1 MTENVAIHQ
10 DIRPLRLLI
19 LNLMPTKVDTEVQL
33 LRKLSNSPLQVE
45 VEFIRMVSHSAKN
58 MDASYLE
65 TFYRTFSEVKNR
77 RFDGMIITGAPVET
91 LEFESVDYW
100 PELCEIFRWT
110 TKNVHSTFHI
120 CWGAQAALY
129 YYYGV
134 PKHNLPKKCSGVF
147 EHEILKTHS
156 PLFFGFDD
164 VFNMPHSRFTAVA
177 KKDLLKVPELELMA
191 ESGQAGVSVLKSDDN
206 KRFFVLG
213 HAEYDADTLS
223 KEYFRDVNAGLNPD
237 VPQNYFP
244 HDDPALPPR
253 VSWRA
258 YAQLMF
264 SNWLNYYVY
273 QSTPYNIDQIGV
285 ENCTDAF
292 DSAML

>member
-1 MTENVAIHQ
+1 MSLKISDNLHSIDKLENENIFIITENVAIHQ

-91 LEFESVDYW
+91 LEFEDVDYW

-110 TKNVHSTFHI
+110 TTNVHSTFHI

-129 YYYGV
+129 FYYGV

-147 EHEILKTHS
+147 EH
-156 PLFFGFDD
+156 
-164 VFNMPHSRFTAVA
+164 
-177 KKDLLKVPELELMA
+177 
-191 ESGQAGVSVLKSDDN
+191 
-206 KRFFVLG
+206 
-213 HAEYDADTLS
+213 
-223 KEYFRDVNAGLNPD
+223 
-237 VPQNYFP
+237 
-244 HDDPALPPR
+244 
-253 VSWRA
+253 
-258 YAQLMF
+258 
-264 SNWLNYYVY
+264 
-273 QSTPYNIDQIGV
+273 
-285 ENCTDAF
+285 
-292 DSAML
+292 